1 MKEYLHQYYLKHKE
15 KLVEYKKQW
24 FKENKE
30 ERDEYR
36 KQYRK
41 TPMGRAD
48 YLLQRYRQS
57 DKKHNRGECTLTA
70 QWIVENIF
78 SKPCHYCGKTD
89 WTKIGCDRIDN
100 SKPHT
105 EDNVIPCCMNCN
117 RKKNTKSYDE
127 FIKKG

>member
-1 MKEYLHQYYLKHKE
+1 
-15 KLVEYKKQW
+15 
-24 FKENKE
+24 
-30 ERDEYR
+30 
-36 KQYRK
+36 
-41 TPMGRAD
+41 MGRAD